1 MTDLEHFGTI
11 VLIAFGVAIVV
22 FALLGAVRW
31 LLS

>member
-22 FALLGAVRW
+22 FALLGTVRW

>member
-22 FALLGAVRW
+22 FVVLGAAQW